1 MVVSCGMK
9 FAIIFLIAVLQADTI
24 SLISRL
30 KKALFQLN
38 SFIVFDKTDI
48 SFLKIP
54 DLNLNV
60 FNIRQSKVGG
70 RLLLAKNDRDK
81 RFVKSCRQILLLNV
95 VTKILSKSLAKKL
108 KHALPEIISSNQ
120 TTYGK
125 NRCISKS
132 LVIVIY

>member
-1 MVVSCGMK
+1 MRNEIRHYIPNSCITSRYHFIDIKIEKSPFPIKFVHRVS
-9 FAIIFLIAVLQADTI
+9 
-24 SLISRL
+24 
-30 KKALFQLN
+30 
-38 SFIVFDKTDI
+38 DKTDN

-60 FNIRQSKVGG
+60 FNIRQSKIDG

-81 RFVKSCRQILLLNV
+81 TLVKSCRQILLLNV

-108 KHALPEIISSNQ
+108 KHALPKLISSNQ

>member
-1 MVVSCGMK
+1 MRNEIHHYIPNSCITSRYHFIDVKIEKSPFPIRFVHHVS
-9 FAIIFLIAVLQADTI
+9 
-24 SLISRL
+24 
-30 KKALFQLN
+30 
-38 SFIVFDKTDI
+38 DKTDI

-60 FNIRQSKVGG
+60 FNIRQSKIDG

-81 RFVKSCRQILLLNV
+81 GFVKSCRQILLLNV
-95 VTKILSKSLAKKL
+95 DTKILSKSLAKKL
-108 KHALPEIISSNQ
+108 NHAPPELISSNQ

-125 NRCISKS
+125 NRCVSKS

>member
-60 FNIRQSKVGG
+60 FNIRQSKIDG

>member
-1 MVVSCGMK
+1 MRNEIHHYIPNSCITSRYHFIDIKIEKSPFPIRFVHRVS
-9 FAIIFLIAVLQADTI
+9 
-24 SLISRL
+24 
-30 KKALFQLN
+30 
-38 SFIVFDKTDI
+38 DKTDI

-60 FNIRQSKVGG
+60 FNIRQSKIDG

-95 VTKILSKSLAKKL
+95 DTKILSKSLAKKL
-108 KHALPEIISSNQ
+108 KHALPELISSNQ
-120 TTYGK
+120 TTYCK